1 MCTSSVIHILFFL
14 ASSLHVSA
22 SLSESCSPPPQI
34 SIGVIAFSFKVL
46 CLSQK
51 PTLFIGSTIRRPI
64 MSRFDSTIIHPLC
77 LILQFGT
84 TLKKKSP
91 WQSGPSSST
100 DVDKKKE
107 GQRYS
112 TFITWQL
119 SGILKSEGAFVTCCQ
134 SSKTQYH
141 IEEYFVWSIYGQRWS
156 RCMSYYRNGDYKYYN
171 RIQFPQLGNILW
183 NSCIINTIRARIHR
197 VNPGLRNRW
206 GIETSI
212 WSFTDLSLIFYYY
225 IKLVEGHTTIIYAN
239 VQCICWKKRIIPIL
253 PPLIN
258 DENFK
263 IQEAY

>member
-64 MSRFDSTIIHPLC
+64 MSRKALGKVALLLPRMWV
-77 LILQFGT
+77 
-84 TLKKKSP
+84 P
-91 WQSGPSSST
+91 
-100 DVDKKKE
+100 E
-107 GQRYS
+107 GYLASLYLYMNSCTSQQKHRH
-112 TFITWQL
+112 L
-119 SGILKSEGAFVTCCQ
+119 PGILKSEGAFVTCCQ